1 MPGVIYEDV
10 VTAYGEGVIALWQG
24 ILSQKTAIKDFNRF
38 DTAGFQSQK
47 AAFAAG
53 LDAQSRESLVMQMLE
68 DMLLRAKK
76 YVKPQTMLFFAT
88 TTGEIEFLERAVE
101 ASEDQKKS
109 SPLFLLEKVKKIL
122 GVKNGIVV
130 SAACASSSI
139 AVARAAAALESKTI
153 SSAAVVACDSIS
165 RFVFSG
171 FSSLMALDP
180 EGARPFDKN
189 RRGLT
194 AGESAGILI
203 LSPDAKKSLYQ
214 IKSWGLSCDANHIT
228 GPSRDGAGLAQAIS
242 KAMCMGKLKPEDIT
256 AICAH
261 GTGTLYNDSMEM
273 KAFKRVFAKPLPV
286 YSIKGAIGHTMAA
299 AGLNQIIVAA
309 QGLKS
314 SIVPATVNL
323 CDVDEEALGWA
334 QTQAL
339 DQGGNYSLV
348 VNSGFGGINCA
359 LVVGN

>member
-24 ILSQKTAIKDFNRF
+24 ILSEKSAIKDFNRF
-38 DTAGFQSQK
+38 DTTGFQSQK
-47 AAFAAG
+47 AAFVAG
-53 LDAQSRESLVMQMLE
+53 LNAQGRESLVMQMLE
-68 DMLLRAKK
+68 PMLLRAGK
-76 YVKPQTMLFFAT
+76 YVKPTTMLFLAT

-101 ASEDQKKS
+101 GSVDHKKS

-139 AVARAAAALESKTI
+139 AAARAAAALESKTI
-153 SSAAVVACDSIS
+153 TSAVVVACDSVS

-180 EGARPFDKN
+180 QGARPFDKN
-189 RRGLT
+189 RKGLT

-203 LSPDAKKSLYQ
+203 LSPDAKKRLYQ

-228 GPSRDGAGLAQAIS
+228 GPSRDGAGLAQAIA
-242 KAMCMGKLKPEDIT
+242 KAMRMGKLKPGQIT
-256 AICAH
+256 AICPH

-273 KAFKRVFAKPLPV
+273 KAFKRVFAKPLPI

-309 QGLKS
+309 QGLKTN
-314 SIVPATVNL
+314 IIPATVNL
-323 CDVDEEALGWA
+323 KVVDPEACGWA
-334 QTQAL
+334 QTQAVK
-339 DQGGNYSLV
+339 QKGNYSLI

-359 LVVGN
+359 VVVGG